1 MNQLYINRQFVESAS
16 TDTLDVRNPVTEQV
30 ITTITLGTPEDVD
43 TAVAYAEAAQATAL
57 WRSVRQL

>member
-1 MNQLYINRQFVESAS
+1 MNQLYINGQFVESAS

-43 TAVAYAEAAQATAL
+43 TAVAYAEAEQATAL